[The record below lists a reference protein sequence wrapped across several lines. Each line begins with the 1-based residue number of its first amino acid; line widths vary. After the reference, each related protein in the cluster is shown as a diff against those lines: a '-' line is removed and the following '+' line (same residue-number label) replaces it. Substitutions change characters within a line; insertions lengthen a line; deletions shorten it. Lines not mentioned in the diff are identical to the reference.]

1 MIQANQVV
9 EAVTHKVRR
18 QLDDLDQ
25 STNADSTTLVVDG
38 IPIDIYITRCRGN
51 YSVIFMHKT
60 CVSVMVR

>member
-25 STNADSTTLVVDG
+25 SNNADSTTLVVDG
-38 IPIDIYITRCRGN
+38 IPIDSYITRCPSN
-51 YSVIFMHKT
+51 YSDLFMHKSS
-60 CVSVMVR
+60 VSL